1 MGLSITRSM
10 EGDMKHH
17 EFDQLQSFARIDQ
30 DFPHRAMPRDK
41 RLQRWVELLEADP
54 QRILSTLLETEFQP
68 RAVRAALRCDNSAI
82 SVAFNDP
89 VLRAAGLE
97 NDTYG
102 EAKRFFELSDG
113 QLHKIVCYC
122 HFGTTVSAEKTAR
135 YIRVRYVD
143 RPDGLLARLR
153 AMIVG

>member
-1 MGLSITRSM
+1 
-10 EGDMKHH
+10 MKHH

-30 DFPHRAMPRDK
+30 DFPHQVMPRHK

-54 QRILSTLLETEFQP
+54 QRILSTLRETEFQP
-68 RAVRAALRCDNSAI
+68 QAVRAALRCDNSAI

-102 EAKRFFELSDG
+102 EAKRFFELSHA

-135 YIRVRYVD
+135 YIRARYVD
-143 RPDGLLARLR
+143 RSDGLLNWLR

>member
-1 MGLSITRSM
+1 M

-17 EFDQLQSFARIDQ
+17 EFDQLQNFARIDQ
-30 DFPHRAMPRDK
+30 DYPHSVMPRDK
-41 RLQRWVELLEADP
+41 RLQRWAALLEADP
-54 QRILSTLLETEFQP
+54 QRILSTLRETEFQP
-68 RAVRAALRCDNSAI
+68 HAVRAALRCDSSAI

-102 EAKRFFELSDG
+102 EAKRFFELSNG
-113 QLHKIVCYC
+113 QLHRIVCYC

-135 YIRVRYVD
+135 YMRAKHVD
-143 RPDGLLARLR
+143 RPNGLWPRLR
-153 AMIVG
+153 AMFVG